1 MMNSNDNDIDRSA
14 DELVEMIDKLMQ
26 QGGGRVNITADDS
39 SQGIKVSTFIS
50 TDCADG
56 KKGACD
62 LQGNEVV
69 PPIYDQLQF
78 LNGVYKYKDANGKW
92 VPVPEAK

>member
-1 MMNSNDNDIDRSA
+1 MMNSNDIVRSA
-14 DELVEMIDKLMQ
+14 DELVEMIDQLMQ

-56 KKGACD
+56 KKGACC
-62 LQGNEVV
+62 QPNE
-69 PPIYDQLQF
+69 
-78 LNGVYKYKDANGKW
+78 KDDEFDENGKDR
-92 VPVPEAK
+92 